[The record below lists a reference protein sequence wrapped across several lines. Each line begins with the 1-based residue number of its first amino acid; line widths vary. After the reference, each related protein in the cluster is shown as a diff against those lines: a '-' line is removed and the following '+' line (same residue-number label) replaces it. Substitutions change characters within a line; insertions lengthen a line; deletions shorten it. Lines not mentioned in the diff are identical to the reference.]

1 MSLLGP
7 FVVYSQPF
15 NYLKNKGVMD
25 SSSFLGT
32 SMLGGRQLGTLL
44 YLGKI
49 CNKVQQAISAPV
61 AHG

>member
-1 MSLLGP
+1 MLRSQVGISNYLASLLYSRSSGGP
-7 FVVYSQPF
+7 
-15 NYLKNKGVMD
+15 
-25 SSSFLGT
+25 
-32 SMLGGRQLGTLL
+32 QLGTLL